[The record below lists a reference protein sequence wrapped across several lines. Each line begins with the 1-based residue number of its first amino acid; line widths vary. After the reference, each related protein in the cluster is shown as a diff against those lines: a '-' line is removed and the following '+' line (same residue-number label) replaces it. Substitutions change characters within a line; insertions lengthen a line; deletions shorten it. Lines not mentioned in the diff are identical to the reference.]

1 MSIDALISSY
11 GRTLARQRP
20 VWIRD
25 VSGGAAQST
34 TVGTTTAAITG
45 YLQVG
50 GGAVGLRYGR
60 ENLRNPATL
69 YCLGAVDVQPEDL
82 LTVTV
87 ASETR
92 TYRVDAV
99 RIPNDRPNSDP
110 LCHKICTLEED
121 YPRG

>member
-1 MSIDALISSY
+1 MSIDALISAY

-20 VWIRD
+20 TWIRD
-25 VSGGAAQST
+25 AAGGARQST
-34 TVGTTTAAITG
+34 TAGTTTAAISG

-50 GGAVGLRYGR
+50 AGAVGLRYGR

-69 YCLGAVDVQPEDL
+69 YVLGSTDVQPEDR
-82 LTVTV
+82 LTVTI
-87 ASETR
+87 ASEIR

-110 LCHKICTLEED
+110 LCHKICMLEED

>member
-1 MSIDALISSY
+1 MSIDALISAY

-25 VSGGAAQST
+25 ASGGAAVST
-34 TVGTTTAAITG
+34 TAGTTTAAISG
-45 YLQVG
+45 YLQVAA
-50 GGAVGLRYGR
+50 GAVDIRYGR

-69 YCLGAVDVQPEDL
+69 YCLGSVDVKPDDL
-82 LTVTV
+82 LTVTIS
-87 ASETR
+87 SEIR